1 LKHELLTSW
10 LLTAMVK
17 VMWRRGVGALFA
29 IAGLFAH
36 QSAWAQYPTKPVH
49 IVVPYSAGGAVD
61 AFARVLSQRLSESWG
76 QQVIVDNRPGAS
88 TMIGAEQVAKAPA
101 DGYTLLLTAE
111 LTLVTVP
118 HLHEKIPYD
127 PLKDFAPITALV
139 SATQALVVNPSLPV
153 KTVRDLVALAK
164 SKPGELTYGS
174 FGIGSTGHLNM
185 ELLQTATGVR
195 FSHIPYNGAGPAMT
209 DVIGGHIDF
218 MFAALSIVQGNV
230 KAGKLR
236 MIGVGSDHRSS
247 EFPEVPTIS
256 ESGAP
261 GFEAKS
267 WFGLVAPAG
276 TPPDIIKKINQDVTK
291 VLTDKAFAKDYLAA
305 QGLEPILTTP
315 EQFSAFMRAETIK
328 WGKVVKDAKIAVTK

>member
-1 LKHELLTSW
+1 ML
-10 LLTAMVK
+10 
-17 VMWRRGVGALFA
+17 RRAA
-29 IAGLFAH
+29 IAFFLVGIFFS
-36 QSAWAQYPTKPVH
+36 QSAFAQYPMRPVH
-49 IVVPYSAGGAVD
+49 VVVPYPAGGAVD
-61 AFARVLSQRLSESWG
+61 AFARVLAQRLSGLWN

-88 TMIGAEQVAKAPA
+88 TMIGAEQVAKSPP

-127 PLKDFAPITALV
+127 PIKDFAPITGLV
-139 SATQALVVNPSLPV
+139 SATQALVANPSLPV
-153 KTVRDLVALAK
+153 KTTKDLVALAK
-164 SKPGELTYGS
+164 TKPGQLTYGS

-185 ELLQTATGVR
+185 EMLQSMTGAR
-195 FSHIPYNGAGPAMT
+195 FNHIPYNGAGPAMN

-218 MFAALSIVQGNV
+218 MLAALSIVQGNV
-230 KAGKLR
+230 RAGKLR

-247 EFPEVPTIS
+247 QFPDVPTIS

-276 TPPDIIKKINQDVTK
+276 TPTDVIEKINHDVGKT
-291 VLTDKAFAKDYLAA
+291 LSDPSFAKDFLAA
-305 QGLEPILTTP
+305 QGLESILSTP
-315 EQFSAFMRAETIK
+315 EQFAAFIRSETLK
-328 WGKVVKDAKIAVTK
+328 WGKVVKDANIKATK